1 MAHLDFSLELSRFAC
16 GVAIGPRATCRGR
29 LLALTVVG
37 CRVQFEADWVAMTK
51 ITVASAARAAMYSP
65 GAFFDRPTF
74 ETRAV
79 LLRSLRWLRQPMLR
93 EFDWLPVLLLMV
105 SWSHARACSTATNSL
120 IGRSPAA
127 RFVNRLTYPIISR
140 LAATMATGP
149 RGS

>member
-65 GAFFDRPTF
+65 GAFSTGQLSR
-74 ETRAV
+74 RARCYFAPCAGCV
-79 LLRSLRWLRQPMLR
+79 SPCSASSIGCRYC
-93 EFDWLPVLLLMV
+93 F
-105 SWSHARACSTATNSL
+105 SWSHGAMPALARLPRTA
-120 IGRSPAA
+120 
-127 RFVNRLTYPIISR
+127 
-140 LAATMATGP
+140 
-149 RGS
+149 